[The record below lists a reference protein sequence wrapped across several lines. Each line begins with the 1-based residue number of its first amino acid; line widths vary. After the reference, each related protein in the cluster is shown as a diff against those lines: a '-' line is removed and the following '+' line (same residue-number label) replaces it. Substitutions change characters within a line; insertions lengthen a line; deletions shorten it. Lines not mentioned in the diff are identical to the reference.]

1 MNFSRFFSEQ
11 ARKPTGFFGLWM
23 MSVVFDKGNSFLNGF
38 VEELMS
44 VQADDHILEIGFG
57 TGKLIHDMAKDIHK
71 GYIEGIEFSSS
82 MVSLAKKRNKKFIAD
97 EKVKIIEGNFNDL
110 PLKNNRYTKV
120 CTINTIYFLSNPKN
134 TASKIENILAPEG
147 KLFLAFED
155 KRHLEERSLDS
166 NVFRLYSTDDIKNL
180 LVDAGFSSDVGIETR
195 VKGKLLYHCVI
206 AKKLKA

>member
-82 MVSLAKKRNKKFIAD
+82 MVSLAKKRNKKYIDD
-97 EKVKIIEGNFNDL
+97 EKVKIIEGNFDDL

-120 CTINTIYFLSNPKN
+120 CTVNTIYFLPNPKN
-134 TASKIENILAPEG
+134 TANKI
-147 KLFLAFED
+147 
-155 KRHLEERSLDS
+155 
-166 NVFRLYSTDDIKNL
+166 
-180 LVDAGFSSDVGIETR
+180 
-195 VKGKLLYHCVI
+195 VK
-206 AKKLKA
+206 